1 MNNKDSIVED
11 IKKNM
16 LKNTDN
22 GLLLSDAHIEI
33 LEHYGFD
40 YKKYASINELIFD
53 IEEYLNEEGDN
64 DCGDLDWVSADLS
77 ERNYYNN
84 TNK

>member
-1 MNNKDSIVED
+1 MDSDNITKDIE
-11 IKKNM
+11 KNM
-16 LKNTDN
+16 LKKLDN

-33 LEHYGFD
+33 LERYGFD
-40 YKKYASINELIFD
+40 YRKYGSIEELIFD
-53 IEEYLNEEGDN
+53 IEEFLNEEGDS

-77 ERNYYNN
+77 ERNYYQN

>member
-1 MNNKDSIVED
+1 MDDETIIKDIN
-11 IKKNM
+11 KNM
-16 LKNTDN
+16 LKNLDN

-33 LEHYGFD
+33 LERYGFD
-40 YKKYASINELIFD
+40 YCKYGSINELIFD
-53 IEEYLNEEGDN
+53 IEEFLNEEGDS

-77 ERNYYNN
+77 ERNYYQN

>member
-1 MNNKDSIVED
+1 MEDEITKDIE
-11 IKKNM
+11 KNM
-16 LKNTDN
+16 LKPLNN

-33 LEHYGFD
+33 LERYGFNPNT
-40 YKKYASINELIFD
+40 YGSINELIYD
-53 IEEYLNEEGDN
+53 IEEYLNDEGDD

-77 ERNYYNN
+77 ERNYYAN

>member
-1 MNNKDSIVED
+1 MNED
-11 IKKNM
+11 LITRDIQKNM
-16 LKNTDN
+16 LKNLDN
-22 GLLLSDAHIEI
+22 GLLLSDVHIEI

-40 YKKYASINELIFD
+40 YKNYASIKELIYD
-53 IEEYLNEEGDN
+53 IEEFLNEEGDS

-77 ERNYYNN
+77 ERSYYNN

>member
-1 MNNKDSIVED
+1 MDEDLITKDIN
-11 IKKNM
+11 KNM
-16 LKNTDN
+16 LKKLDN

-33 LEHYGFD
+33 LERYGFD
-40 YKKYASINELIFD
+40 YRKYGSIEELIFD
-53 IEEYLNEEGDN
+53 IEEFLTEEGDS

-77 ERNYYNN
+77 ERNYYQN

>member
-1 MNNKDSIVED
+1 MED
-11 IKKNM
+11 NITRDINKNM
-16 LKNTDN
+16 LKNLDN

-33 LEHYGFD
+33 LEKYSFN
-40 YKKYASINELIFD
+40 YKKYSSIEALIFD
-53 IEEYLNEEGDN
+53 IEEFLNEEGDS
-64 DCGDLDWVSADLS
+64 DMGDLDWVSSDLA

>member
-1 MNNKDSIVED
+1 MEED
-11 IKKNM
+11 IITKDINKNM
-16 LKNTDN
+16 LKKLDN

-33 LEHYGFD
+33 LERYGFD
-40 YKKYASINELIFD
+40 CKKYASIEELIFD
-53 IEEYLNEEGDN
+53 IEEFLNEEGDS

-77 ERNYYNN
+77 ERNYYQN

>member
-1 MNNKDSIVED
+1 MDDETIIKDIN
-11 IKKNM
+11 KNM
-16 LKNTDN
+16 LKNLDN

-33 LEHYGFD
+33 LERYGFD
-40 YKKYASINELIFD
+40 YRKYGSINELIFD
-53 IEEYLNEEGDN
+53 IEEFLNEEGDS

-77 ERNYYNN
+77 ERNYYQN

>member
-1 MNNKDSIVED
+1 MDDDLITKD

-16 LKNTDN
+16 LKELDN
-22 GLLLSDAHIEI
+22 GLLLSGAHIEI
-33 LEHYGFD
+33 LERYGFD
-40 YKKYASINELIFD
+40 YRKYSSINELIFD
-53 IEEYLNEEGDN
+53 IEEFLNEEGDS
-64 DCGDLDWVSADLS
+64 DCGDLDWVSSDLS

>member
-1 MNNKDSIVED
+1 MNEDLITKD

-16 LKNTDN
+16 LKRLDN

-33 LEHYGFD
+33 LEKYGFD
-40 YKKYASINELIFD
+40 YKQYGSLEELIFD
-53 IEEYLNEEGDN
+53 IEEYLNEEGDS

-77 ERNYYNN
+77 ERNYYEY

>member
-1 MNNKDSIVED
+1 MDDDTIIKDIN
-11 IKKNM
+11 KNM
-16 LKNTDN
+16 LKNLDN

-33 LEHYGFD
+33 LERYGFD
-40 YKKYASINELIFD
+40 YRKYGSINELIFD
-53 IEEYLNEEGDN
+53 IEEFLNEEGDS

-77 ERNYYNN
+77 ERNYYVN

>member
-1 MNNKDSIVED
+1 MDAETIIKDIN
-11 IKKNM
+11 KNM
-16 LKNTDN
+16 LKNLDN

-33 LEHYGFD
+33 LERYGFD
-40 YKKYASINELIFD
+40 YRKYGSINELIFD
-53 IEEYLNEEGDN
+53 IEEFLNEEGDS

-77 ERNYYNN
+77 ERNYYQN

>member
-1 MNNKDSIVED
+1 MNEDLITKDIN
-11 IKKNM
+11 KNM
-16 LKNTDN
+16 LKNLDN

-33 LEHYGFD
+33 LERYGFD
-40 YKKYASINELIFD
+40 YHKYGSIKELIFD
-53 IEEYLNEEGDN
+53 IEEYLNEEGDS

-77 ERNYYNN
+77 ERDYYTN